1 VRDTIGIDGVLQSSG
16 DGFLPHD
23 LAEVL
28 RAISASEYGVRHEW
42 MLAGT
47 RAAGLIASNV
57 LRSTKDRRP
66 DEKGMGSGGSE
77 LKNPGD

>member
-1 VRDTIGIDGVLQSSG
+1 
-16 DGFLPHD
+16 
-23 LAEVL
+23 
-28 RAISASEYGVRHEW
+28 